1 MEYNLYFL
9 ISLIFNNC
17 ILNLE
22 NKKLTELYLKLF
34 IDIYYQI
41 NNI

>member
-9 ISLIFNNC
+9 ISLIFNNH

-22 NKKLTELYLKLF
+22 NKKLTDLYLKLF

>member
-9 ISLIFNNC
+9 ISLIFNNY

-41 NNI
+41 NNV